1 MFELSNTDISSEV
14 LSMNIMSK
22 PGQLSWLKNDK
33 ITFTSLHAL
42 NRKTWILSNEKNS
55 LSNLVSEYSDARGT
69 YVV

>member
-1 MFELSNTDISSEV
+1 
-14 LSMNIMSK
+14 MNIMSK
-22 PGQLSWLKNDK
+22 PGHLSWLKNDK